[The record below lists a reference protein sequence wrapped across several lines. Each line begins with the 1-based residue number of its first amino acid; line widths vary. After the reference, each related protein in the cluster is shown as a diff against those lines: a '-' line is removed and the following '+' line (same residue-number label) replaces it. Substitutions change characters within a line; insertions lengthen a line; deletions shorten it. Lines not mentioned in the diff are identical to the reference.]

1 VDPRVE
7 KEMSEEQTGFHL
19 GRVHKMMDWLESE
32 ATEWANDAVISYYQV
47 EAIEDLTKDQIEEV
61 IAFWYEGGNYH
72 DDDYIS
78 MALRNVI
85 SNWENENEEYLI

>member
-1 VDPRVE
+1 MIKFNKFSLFGLLAVSIFSLSIFAQDVDTDNEVE
-7 KEMSEEQTGFHL
+7 
-19 GRVHKMMDWLESE
+19 VD
-32 ATEWANDAVISYYQV
+32 D
-47 EAIEDLTKDQIEEV
+47 DQIEEV